1 MRNGWT
7 ASIMFPTTVVLLVLS
22 SDRRARMMRWSNFGY
37 GDFGQ
42 WGFLGTTCRYAARA
56 LDLRE
61 PHDPTAKGKPDK
73 IPKLAGRQ
81 ITQTPGAT
89 PASNRQVRVDEEFY

>member
-1 MRNGWT
+1 M
-7 ASIMFPTTVVLLVLS
+7 VK
-22 SDRRARMMRWSNFGY
+22 FGY
-37 GDFGQ
+37 GDCWLWEF
-42 WGFLGTTCRYAARA
+42 WRATCRYAARA

-61 PHDPTAKGKPDK
+61 PHYLTARGKPDK